1 MMNVIHK
8 FPGVLDADM
17 NKELYLL
24 HEAEITETEFNAV
37 KEGYG
42 VIGPDYQIIKR
53 NGKFFLRGDMEI
65 EAIKEIVNGLLA
77 DKGVKAAFK
86 A

>member
-1 MMNVIHK
+1 MNVIHK

-17 NKELYLL
+17 NRELYLL
-24 HEAEITETEFNAV
+24 CEAEITEAEYNAV

-42 VIGPDYQIIKR
+42 VMGPDYQIIKR
-53 NGKFFLRGDMEI
+53 NGKFYLRGDMEI
-65 EAIKEIVNGLLA
+65 AAIKEIVNDLLA
-77 DKGVKAAFK
+77 DHGKEAAFK

>member
-1 MMNVIHK
+1 M
-8 FPGVLDADM
+8 LDADM

-42 VIGPDYQIIKR
+42 VMGPDYQIIER
-53 NGKFFLRGDMEI
+53 DGKFFLRGDMEI

-77 DKGVKAAFK
+77 DKGVEAAFK

>member
-1 MMNVIHK
+1 MNVIHK

-24 HEAEITETEFNAV
+24 HEAEITEAEFNAV

-42 VIGPDYQIIKR
+42 VMGPDYQIIER
-53 NGKFFLRGDMEI
+53 DGKFFLRGDMEI

-77 DKGVKAAFK
+77 DKGVEAAFK